1 MRFLSTLSSQ
11 RLSLP
16 ISLFPS
22 SREFCRESNVGKM
35 VQPHNHIITCCHGCD
50 KSITQNA
57 GRNRNNGQ
65 SRPISFIPTILAGA
79 LLFGFDRQVYYPA
92 RYYPRFDALPP
103 RFRPRL
109 FPRCKFRVGIKWD
122 LRYGAV
128 YASNVEEAVTRRA
141 IPEQHVALR
150 LICSIGRHPFTEKE
164 IRQWESNYVYQIQR
178 CFIAILHGTRRKLY
192 SR

>member
-57 GRNRNNGQ
+57 GRNRNNEQ
-65 SRPISFIPTILAGA
+65 SHPIPFISTILAGT
-79 LLFGFDRQVYYPA
+79 LLFGSDRQVYALDIIPVSMRYHPGSGRAYFRVVNFVSALNGICVMAPCTRAMSRKLLRDA
-92 RYYPRFDALPP
+92 RYQSSMLP
-103 RFRPRL
+103 F
-109 FPRCKFRVGIKWD
+109 V
-122 LRYGAV
+122 
-128 YASNVEEAVTRRA
+128 
-141 IPEQHVALR
+141 
-150 LICSIGRHPFTEKE
+150 
-164 IRQWESNYVYQIQR
+164 
-178 CFIAILHGTRRKLY
+178 
-192 SR
+192 